1 MADRFEELMKSIAE
15 EADAKVEYAAMR
27 EAVLQKAAVARR
39 RQVRFVRYGAMAA
52 TLVILAGVGTLFL
65 KQKGGMN
72 ATARDREQALPQAVE
87 QHFFDSADGNIAP
100 AGDPETPEAGN
111 ASVAVPEEAEK
122 DAVTS
127 GALPESAPIS
137 ESPEESDES
146 FEATSGANGL
156 LEAVPS
162 ATGTPDAEAIAFS
175 SEELRALCLT
185 ARADGADGAL
195 ASFEFL
201 YAPVETAEGYRLV
214 DIVAD
219 CSGVTY
225 TYNRAAAEASDDAYA
240 LILPAVSL
248 SGARAETDADGIYA
262 PADALVS
269 ASAEGSLTW
278 VLGGGEAKLEP
289 YAGCPLS
296 EAELRA
302 LCPLRLMEIE

>member
-27 EAVLQKAAVARR
+27 EAVLQKAAAARR

-72 ATARDREQALPQAVE
+72 ATARDAEQAAPQAME
-87 QHFFDSADGNIAP
+87 YSFADSADGIAP
-100 AGDPETPEAGN
+100 AGDPEMPEAGN
-111 ASVAVPEEAEK
+111 ASVAVPEEAEE

-127 GALPESAPIS
+127 GALPESAPVS

-175 SEELRALCLT
+175 PEELCALCLT

-225 TYNRAAAEASDDAYA
+225 TYNRVAAEASDDAYA

-248 SGARAETDADGIYA
+248 YGARAETDADGVYA

-278 VLGGGEAKLEP
+278 ILGGGEVKLEP
-289 YAGCPLS
+289 YAGCTLS

>member
-72 ATARDREQALPQAVE
+72 ATARDTEQASPQAME
-87 QHFFDSADGNIAP
+87 YSFADSADGIAP
-100 AGDPETPEAGN
+100 AGDPEMPEAGN
-111 ASVAVPEEAEK
+111 ASMAVPEEAEK

-146 FEATSGANGL
+146 FEATSGANGVH
-156 LEAVPS
+156 EIAPN
-162 ATGTPDAEAIAFS
+162 ATGTPDAVAVAFS
-175 SEELRALCLT
+175 PEELCALCLT

-289 YAGCPLS
+289 YAGCTLS

-302 LCPLRLMEIE
+302 LCSLRLMEIE

>member
-27 EAVLQKAAVARR
+27 EAVLQKAAAARR

-72 ATARDREQALPQAVE
+72 ATARDAEQAAPQAME
-87 QHFFDSADGNIAP
+87 YSFADSADGIAP
-100 AGDPETPEAGN
+100 AGDPEMPEAGN
-111 ASVAVPEEAEK
+111 ASVAVPEEAEE

-127 GALPESAPIS
+127 GALPESAPVS

-175 SEELRALCLT
+175 PEELCALCLT

-248 SGARAETDADGIYA
+248 YGARAETDADGIYA

-289 YAGCPLS
+289 YAGCTLS

>member
-1 MADRFEELMKSIAE
+1 M
-15 EADAKVEYAAMR
+15 
-27 EAVLQKAAVARR
+27 
-39 RQVRFVRYGAMAA
+39 
-52 TLVILAGVGTLFL
+52 
-65 KQKGGMN
+65 
-72 ATARDREQALPQAVE
+72 
-87 QHFFDSADGNIAP
+87 
-100 AGDPETPEAGN
+100 PEAGN
-111 ASVAVPEEAEK
+111 ASMAVPEEAEK

-146 FEATSGANGL
+146 FEATSGANGVH
-156 LEAVPS
+156 EIAPN
-162 ATGTPDAEAIAFS
+162 ATGTPDAVAVAFS
-175 SEELRALCLT
+175 PEELCALCLT

-289 YAGCPLS
+289 YAGCTLS

-302 LCPLRLMEIE
+302 LCSLRLMEIE

>member
-72 ATARDREQALPQAVE
+72 ATARDAEQAAPQAME
-87 QHFFDSADGNIAP
+87 YSFADSADGIAP
-100 AGDPETPEAGN
+100 AGDPEMPEAGN

-127 GALPESAPIS
+127 GALPESAPVS

-146 FEATSGANGL
+146 FEATSGANGVH
-156 LEAVPS
+156 EIAPN
-162 ATGTPDAEAIAFS
+162 ATGTPDAVAVAFS
-175 SEELRALCLT
+175 PEELCALCLT

-248 SGARAETDADGIYA
+248 YGARAETDADGVYA

-278 VLGGGEAKLEP
+278 ILGGGEVKLEP
-289 YAGCPLS
+289 YAGCTLS
-296 EAELRA
+296 EVELRA

>member
-15 EADAKVEYAAMR
+15 EADARVEYAAMR
-27 EAVLQKAAVARR
+27 EAVLQKAAAARR

-72 ATARDREQALPQAVE
+72 ATARDAEQAAPQAME
-87 QHFFDSADGNIAP
+87 YSFADSADGIAP
-100 AGDPETPEAGN
+100 AGDPEMPEAGN
-111 ASVAVPEEAEK
+111 ASVAVPEEAEE

-127 GALPESAPIS
+127 GALPESAPVS

-175 SEELRALCLT
+175 SEELCALCLT
-185 ARADGADGAL
+185 ARADRADGAL

-289 YAGCPLS
+289 YAGCTLS

>member
-72 ATARDREQALPQAVE
+72 ATARDAEQASPQAME
-87 QHFFDSADGNIAP
+87 YSFADSADGIAP
-100 AGDPETPEAGN
+100 AGDPEMPEAGN
-111 ASVAVPEEAEK
+111 ASMAVPEEAEK

-146 FEATSGANGL
+146 FEATSGANGVH
-156 LEAVPS
+156 EIAPN
-162 ATGTPDAEAIAFS
+162 ATGTPDAVAVAFS
-175 SEELRALCLT
+175 PEELCALCLT

-248 SGARAETDADGIYA
+248 YGARAETDADGVYA

-278 VLGGGEAKLEP
+278 ILGGGEAKLEP
-289 YAGCPLS
+289 YAGCTLS
-296 EAELRA
+296 EVELRA

>member
-27 EAVLQKAAVARR
+27 EAVLQKAAAARR

-72 ATARDREQALPQAVE
+72 ATARDAEQAAPQAME
-87 QHFFDSADGNIAP
+87 YSFADSADGIAP
-100 AGDPETPEAGN
+100 AGDPEMPEAGN
-111 ASVAVPEEAEK
+111 ASVAVPEEAEE

-127 GALPESAPIS
+127 GALPESAPVS

-175 SEELRALCLT
+175 PEELCALCLT

-248 SGARAETDADGIYA
+248 YGARAETDADGVYA

-278 VLGGGEAKLEP
+278 ILGGGEVKLEP
-289 YAGCPLS
+289 YAGCTLS